1 MWWVCEDILFLACS
15 VMVSY
20 AFLRIFPISSML
32 PILVT
37 YNCSQWSLMTFLYFC
52 ILCMYFCVVCCD
64 FSIFVSY
71 FIILI
76 LLHTNFFFFFPW
88 SLWLMLCLLFT
99 FWKNQI
105 FILLIFCHSQFCFF
119 FTYFCSDF
127 YDFFFHSTNFGV
139 LPFFFLCLL

>member
-1 MWWVCEDILFLACS
+1 
-15 VMVSY
+15 
-20 AFLRIFPISSML
+20 ML

-76 LLHTNFFFFFPW
+76 LLHTNFFFF
-88 SLWLMLCLLFT
+88 SLIALANALSFIYLLKEPDLHFID
-99 FWKNQI
+99 FFAIANFVSFSLI
-105 FILLIFCHSQFCFF
+105 SALIFMIFFFILLTLGFF
-119 FTYFCSDF
+119 FSSFCVCFRYKCSW
-127 YDFFFHSTNFGV
+127 
-139 LPFFFLCLL
+139 FLWCSSSSLRQSCMPLQPWV